1 MPGIRNVVEARP
13 VQDTQLAVVVL
24 ETEIEVLPERLHVGV
39 VVEPVGDHAP
49 LETAE
54 LVDRR
59 DQQKEQH
66 DRVCVMD
73 PAPSIE
79 HQSRHGDEKQ
89 ADYDAFVPEKGT
101 QQGLFVVDE
110 DREQV
115 QREHDESEDNERSPT
130 APPRAYG
137 SRLNHRS
144 HGLPRESGSSGTMP
158 GRTNQ
163 KVYTK
168 SMLEAPVVALRKEK
182 RRVYLNFSPRGA
194 RQPLAFKRG
203 CQPPPL
209 SESVSSGPDP
219 SARKTGGSYSIELG
233 MRSWPSPKVTVRR
246 EPHSRVW
253 NTRKYGIEAL
263 PFTSRKASFCL

>member
-1 MPGIRNVVEARP
+1 MKIDVHAAPGRHATGHLPQKKERSPENGGPDRKDISAMPGIRNVVEARP

-101 QQGLFVVDE
+101 QQRLFVVDE

-130 APPRAYG
+130 APPRA
-137 SRLNHRS
+137 
-144 HGLPRESGSSGTMP
+144 P
-158 GRTNQ
+158 
-163 KVYTK
+163 
-168 SMLEAPVVALRKEK
+168 
-182 RRVYLNFSPRGA
+182 
-194 RQPLAFKRG
+194 
-203 CQPPPL
+203 
-209 SESVSSGPDP
+209 
-219 SARKTGGSYSIELG
+219 
-233 MRSWPSPKVTVRR
+233 TV
-246 EPHSRVW
+246 E
-253 NTRKYGIEAL
+253 
-263 PFTSRKASFCL
+263 